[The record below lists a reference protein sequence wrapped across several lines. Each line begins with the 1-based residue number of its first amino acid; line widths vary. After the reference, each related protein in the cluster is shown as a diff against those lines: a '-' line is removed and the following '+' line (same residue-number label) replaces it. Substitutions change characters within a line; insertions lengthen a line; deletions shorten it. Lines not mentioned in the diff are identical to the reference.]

1 MASYDSYDSQSPRYS
16 RPRNEYLKPTTDA
29 SGTRRRVGETTSDG
43 QNREQRGQRSPNRH
57 PRKEYD
63 TRYDYPPPL
72 PPDTGRS
79 VPRREHSR
87 LRKRRSWPPL
97 PTCEDEATSLRKE
110 AGSQKLLRELSKNE
124 VPSRGR
130 VDQEPMIEDVPEFIN
145 KDERRFVM
153 RERSDVDKQPTPP
166 TSEDERARR
175 KARRRPSK
183 LDMNFKKV
191 DEGVPE
197 ILNKRTSSPYA
208 FSKAGQIPA
217 KEEASAGR
225 FLSPDDILS
234 PTPTDSNSRRARAG
248 SKSQPV
254 SPRRDSKRDSR
265 ESRPERDYF
274 SLSSGSAIDDE
285 ELYGARE
292 KARNKPASYPPS
304 RDAPSGSPRTS
315 VVDFAPAAPQ
325 PASNPIRKRNLD
337 ARRNTDTEGTLP
349 TMQRLNGE
357 GSRRPGPL
365 AAAAALS
372 GLGVA
377 MASSPQASLS
387 ASEYPRPRSRESS
400 YVSSRGPS
408 PAGSAVGAAEF
419 SAPQRSPRVSAEF
432 YRDDSYD
439 RPPTR
444 ESSVSSSR
452 PQSPS
457 PRTPNDS
464 PRLPKTDL
472 DWSTLL
478 AANASRK
485 AKPPSRLASSM
496 QQESVPRSRGHMRQA
511 SSTTSRVESLPYPVD
526 DGPMSPSVWM
536 PSERTH
542 QYFPES
548 RSNADM
554 PIMQEPKTFIRPEST
569 APGSSAYPS
578 VSTSR
583 LGARPSMPTRHS
595 TADVPQRT
603 RQNELEK
610 PRANEGKRTAQPA
623 SSETKKEL
631 QALMKKPLPPC
642 SRIELVAGHME
653 WYTLIGAPSLDFCPD
668 CVADVFDRTIFRNSF
683 RRSPPMNL
691 NTPAQ
696 CALGG
701 LPWIR
706 LAWLLTLQQQRTDL
720 RLLQDLAEVEETS
733 KPCPGNDLGMRTWY
747 GLRDADGYF
756 LKDFRICYAD
766 VRKIESLLPTLSGMF
781 VRLPQRTADEKGLCA
796 IRPEGNR
803 FSIYIDALIST
814 HEKALAARSNPN
826 PKPFI
831 SLVKWRSRM
840 PECGK
845 DNLLKNGLWHFMPNL
860 PELTVCEDCFATV
873 VEPEIERDNDIAMR
887 FNRTIQPVYGEG
899 IGLSCQLYSPRMRKV
914 FARAIRDKDMK
925 YLARKARERRDAE
938 LRLQDR
944 YRAVVDKAKRLSW
957 NSADGRD
964 DERTLNREINRISE
978 EWKAEWE

>member
-1 MASYDSYDSQSPRYS
+1 M
-16 RPRNEYLKPTTDA
+16 K
-29 SGTRRRVGETTSDG
+29 
-43 QNREQRGQRSPNRH
+43 
-57 PRKEYD
+57 
-63 TRYDYPPPL
+63 
-72 PPDTGRS
+72 
-79 VPRREHSR
+79 
-87 LRKRRSWPPL
+87 
-97 PTCEDEATSLRKE
+97 KE
-110 AGSQKLLRELSKNE
+110 AGSQRLLRDLSKDE

-130 VDQEPMIEDVPEFIN
+130 VDQEPMIEDVPEYIN

-153 RERSDVDKQPTPP
+153 GGRGSPDKQPTPP

-175 KARRRPSK
+175 RARRRPSK

-191 DEGVPE
+191 DDSVPE
-197 ILNKRTSSPYA
+197 ILSKRTSSPYA
-208 FSKAGQIPA
+208 FTTASHTPA
-217 KEEASAGR
+217 KEDIAGGR

-234 PTPTDSNSRRARAG
+234 PPPTDSTSLRARAG

-254 SPRRDSKRDSR
+254 SPRRDSARYSR
-265 ESRPERDYF
+265 ESRPDKDYF
-274 SLSSGSAIDDE
+274 SLSSENAIDDE
-285 ELYGARE
+285 ERYEAKAGA
-292 KARNKPASYPPS
+292 KDKPASYPPS
-304 RDAPSGSPRTS
+304 RDDPNSGPRTS

-337 ARRNTDTEGTLP
+337 ARRNTDTESTLP
-349 TMQRLNGE
+349 TMQRLNGDRT
-357 GSRRPGPL
+357 RRAAPL

-377 MASSPQASLS
+377 MASSPQNSLS

-400 YVSSRGPS
+400 YVRSRGPS
-408 PAGSAVGAAEF
+408 PASSAVGAADS

-432 YRDDSYD
+432 FWDDSYD

-464 PRLPKTDL
+464 PRLPKSDL

-478 AANASRK
+478 AANACRK

-496 QQESVPRSRGHMRQA
+496 QQESVSRSGGHMRQA

-548 RSNADM
+548 RHNTDM
-554 PIMQEPKTFIRPEST
+554 PIMQEPKTMLRPESP

-578 VSTSR
+578 IASSR

-595 TADVPQRT
+595 TADLPQRT
-603 RQNELEK
+603 RQQQADK
-610 PRANEGKRTAQPA
+610 PRANESKRTAQPA
-623 SSETKKEL
+623 SSETKKDL

-642 SRIELVAGHME
+642 SRIEPVAGHTE
-653 WYTLIGAPSLDFCPD
+653 WYTLVGAPSLDFCPD

-691 NTPAQ
+691 NSQVQ

-701 LPWIR
+701 MPWIR

-733 KPCPGNDLGMRTWY
+733 KPCPGNDLALRTWY

-756 LKDFRICYAD
+756 LKDFRICYSD

-781 VRLPQRTADEKGLCA
+781 VRLPQRMADEKGLCA

-814 HEKALAARSNPN
+814 HEKALAAHSNPN

-831 SLVKWRSRM
+831 SLVNWRSRM
-840 PECGK
+840 AECSK
-845 DNLLKNGLWHFMPNL
+845 DSLLKNGLWHFMPNL
-860 PELTVCEDCFATV
+860 PELTICEGMLFVPHCHYHVLTALPDCFATV
-873 VEPEIERDNDIAMR
+873 VEPEIEKDNDIAMR
-887 FNRTIQPVYGEG
+887 FNRTIQPVYCEG
-899 IGLSCQLYSPRMRKV
+899 IGVSCQLYSPRMRKV

-938 LRLQDR
+938 LRLQER
-944 YRAVVDKAKRLSW
+944 YRAVVQKAKRVSW
-957 NSADGRD
+957 SSADGRD
-964 DERTLNREINRISE
+964 DERILNREIERISE